1 MEDVS
6 NYINT
11 VRRDFANKPLNET
24 DILQNPIEQL
34 AKWVEEAIDAQILDP
49 YAMTISTVDREHRP
63 SSRVVYLR
71 EILPTGMVFF
81 TNYNSQKSR
90 ELDENPF
97 IAVNFLWIEVDRQV
111 RITGQVERVPVD
123 QSDAYWNSR
132 PRESQI
138 GGWASDQSSPMADRA
153 ELEKRL
159 NEIEIQYKDLP
170 IPRPPHWGGFIIKPT
185 RFEFWQGRPSRLH
198 DRIVMV
204 KNETD
209 DSWSIERLF
218 P

>member
-11 VRRDFANKPLNET
+11 IRRDFANRPLNET
-24 DILQNPIEQL
+24 DILQDPIEQL
-34 AKWVEEAIDAQILDP
+34 AKWIEEAIDAQILDP

-71 EILPTGMVFF
+71 DINPDGLIFY

-97 IAVNFLWIEVDRQV
+97 IAANFLWVEVDRQV
-111 RITGQVERVPVD
+111 RINGQVEHIPVA

-132 PRESQI
+132 PRESQL
-138 GGWASDQSSPMADRA
+138 GGWASNQSASLDNRA
-153 ELEKRL
+153 TLEEKIKELDIK
-159 NEIEIQYKDLP
+159 YKDQP
-170 IPRPPHWGGFIIKPT
+170 IPRPPHWGGFIIKPYK
-185 RFEFWQGRPSRLH
+185 FEFWQGRPSRLH
-198 DRIVMV
+198 DRITMT
-204 KNETD
+204 KSEAD
-209 DSWSIERLF
+209 DSWVIDRLY